1 MLTFVLL
8 SVLLTLVGGWGLYRS
23 YRHIRLQ
30 SRLAFL
36 AYTPLPDGVR
46 QRWRARYP
54 ALSPQQ
60 AARVEQGLQQFF
72 RLFARNNKQA
82 LAMPSHAV
90 DALWH
95 EFILDTRTYQAFCQ
109 QAFGRFLHHTPT
121 DSSNRKQQQ
130 AMLRHSW
137 YGACH
142 DEDLAWQQPA
152 RLPLLFALDHELGL
166 ADAFDPGLLFPP
178 AAPASDSLY
187 GGAESSGDGGDG
199 GSDSSCSSCSGCGG
213 D

>member
-1 MLTFVLL
+1 MLTTVVL
-8 SVLLTLVGGWGLYRS
+8 SVLLTLGWGLYRG
-23 YRHIRLQ
+23 YHHIRLQ

-72 RLFARNNKQA
+72 RLYALNSTP
-82 LAMPSHAV
+82 LAMPSQLV

-95 EFILDTRTYQAFCQ
+95 EFILDTRAYQAFCQ

-121 DSSNRKQQQ
+121 DSSNRNQQQ
-130 AMLRHSW
+130 SMLRQSW
-137 YGACH
+137 YAACQ
-142 DEDLAWQQPA
+142 DEGLAWQQHT
-152 RLPLLFALDHELGL
+152 RLPLLFALDHELGMG
-166 ADAFDPGLLFPP
+166 DAFDYSLLFPP
-178 AAPASDSLY
+178 ATHASNSLY
-187 GGAESSGDGGDG
+187 GGTDSSGNSSDGDSG
-199 GSDSSCSSCSGCGG
+199 SSCSSCGG

>member
-8 SVLLTLVGGWGLYRS
+8 SVLLALGWGWGLYRA

-46 QRWRARYP
+46 QRWRARHP

-72 RLFARNNKQA
+72 RLFARNNTQA
-82 LAMPSHAV
+82 LAMPSQLV

-95 EFILDTRTYQAFCQ
+95 EFILDTRAYQTFCQ

-121 DSSNRKQQQ
+121 DSSNRNQQQ
-130 AMLRHSW
+130 GMLRQSW
-137 YGACH
+137 YAACQ
-142 DEDLAWQQPA
+142 DEGMAWQQTT
-152 RLPLLFALDHELGL
+152 RLPLLFALDHELGVGN
-166 ADAFDPGLLFPP
+166 AFDPDLLFPP
-178 AAPASDSLY
+178 AARASDSLY
-187 GGAESSGDGGDG
+187 GGTDSSGDGGDS
-199 GSDSSCSSCSGCGG
+199 GSDSSCSGCGG